1 MYTILASYFFHMF
14 AIVLFFLD
22 LPFSLR
28 LHVMHNELYL
38 IAVFSQD
45 RYVYIKQSRSI
56 GKRRH
61 GIWVADMTHFGIVD
75 MS

>member
-1 MYTILASYFFHMF
+1 MF

-45 RYVYIKQSRSI
+45 GYVYIKQSRSI
-56 GKRRH
+56 GKLGH
-61 GIWVADMTHFGIVD
+61 GIWVADMTRFGIVD
-75 MS
+75 MQCDKLNFI